1 MGNKVSGNMM
11 KFNKKMLSIIIVA
24 VMGTSIILLA
34 SNISVNEDSWWNF
47 WDTSVPVVYVDDGEP
62 YVGPAEGNLPLV
74 SGIVPVV
81 TLVDSFG
88 KEHKMSSK
96 TISLSVVDIPTIQA
110 TNGKLKIGLKAY
122 FDRPDLVDRYGQL
135 QSWELSGTVVVGT
148 DCNSLDALNNLG
160 SFQFQAFGNSKPTQ
174 QFSPLISGISG
185 VVVEE
190 NNEAVISFNEWTDNI
205 GRIVAIPFDFNREG
219 WGNILNWCASN
230 KDIVR
235 DITVSVIY
243 NLKLVGEYDVITLS
257 GTEEVTHLYAKWD
270 VSNQSLIFY
279 ESGDIYRVDI

>member
-24 VMGTSIILLA
+24 VMGTFIILLA

-135 QSWELSGTVVVGT
+135 QSWELSGTVIVGT
-148 DCNSLDALNNLG
+148 DCSSGYTANNLG
-160 SFQFQAFGNSKPTQ
+160 GFQFQAFGNSKPSQ
-174 QFSPLISGISG
+174 SFSPLMSGITL
-185 VVVEE
+185 E
-190 NNEAVISFNEWTDNI
+190 NNEAIIVFSEWIDNT
-205 GRIVAIPFDFNREG
+205 GRVDAWSPYPHL
-219 WGNILNWCASN
+219 LNWCASN

-235 DITVSVIY
+235 DITVSVTY
-243 NLKLVGEYDVITLS
+243 RLKIVGEYDLITLS
-257 GTEEVTHLYAKWD
+257 GTEEVAHLYAKWD
-270 VSNQSLIFY
+270 VPNQTLTFF